1 MHKQYSD
8 NSLSW
13 TNRRKHI
20 SFFLRIMYWD
30 LSIAKWEPYIWVE
43 PIVMSA
49 LFIKTNN
56 FKNIEQFN
64 DLAIP
69 SVYNKLLKSTVI
81 YWFVKGNVKENVK
94 ENVKKH
100 SQCSFETMKILKLE
114 RHVQRIHGVVL
125 VKDVLPLCGYCLCL
139 ESGQKY
145 HNKNRDLQSHLIR
158 SQITN
163 YISKLKSLIYF
174 KVNNWYNILVL
185 NHLNVRVFSISL
197 KDL

>member
-1 MHKQYSD
+1 MWCVLIDVYGSACD
-8 NSLSW
+8 
-13 TNRRKHI
+13 
-20 SFFLRIMYWD
+20 
-30 LSIAKWEPYIWVE
+30 
-43 PIVMSA
+43 IV
-49 LFIKTNN
+49 TNN
-56 FKNIEQFN
+56 DDKE
-64 DLAIP
+64 
-69 SVYNKLLKSTVI
+69 VT
-81 YWFVKGNVKENVK
+81 FVDFQLTDEKETTKCNENVK

-174 KVNNWYNILVL
+174 KVNN
-185 NHLNVRVFSISL
+185 
-197 KDL
+197 